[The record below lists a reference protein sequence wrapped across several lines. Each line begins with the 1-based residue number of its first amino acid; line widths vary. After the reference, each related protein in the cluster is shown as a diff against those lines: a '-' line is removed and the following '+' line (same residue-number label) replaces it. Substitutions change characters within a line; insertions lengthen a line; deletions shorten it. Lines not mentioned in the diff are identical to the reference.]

1 MAWITLTADD
11 VKERISGTEFDT
23 LKTEDLGSGQSDPV
37 PETITVVVGEI
48 RGRVGACQR
57 NELGDPGTIPEELA
71 GVALTLIAWRLALR
85 LAGGGLH
92 LQDEGRKQDYEDAK
106 SLLEAVARCEFA
118 VEQPPS
124 FDSETPKRSD
134 WGSEPKLSF

>member
-1 MAWITLTADD
+1 MAWISLTADD

-23 LKTEDLGSGQSDPV
+23 LQTEDLGTAQTDPI
-37 PETITVVVGEI
+37 PETINVVVGEI

-57 NELGDPGTIPEELA
+57 NELGPAGTIPEELEGA
-71 GVALTLIAWRLALR
+71 ALTLIAFRLSLR
-85 LAGGGLH
+85 LAGGGIH

-106 SLLEAVARCEFA
+106 ALLEAVARCEFA

-124 FDSETPKRSD
+124 FDSETPKRSE
-134 WGSEPKLSF
+134 WGSETKLAF